1 MLLLCDFSLRLAL
14 AIFTDSNGASL
25 EEDDQETFW
34 RLSIALYVFSTA
46 QYGFAM
52 YMDVFLL
59 YLILK
64 FTKGDSKVNDNV
76 PSIAFVENQ

>member
-1 MLLLCDFSLRLAL
+1 MSLLGVPLL
-14 AIFTDSNGASL
+14 IP
-25 EEDDQETFW
+25 
-34 RLSIALYVFSTA
+34 I
-46 QYGFAM
+46 GFAM